1 MSQHQVLWLK
11 ELSSIIIDLGLIDG
25 KASRNY
31 FSRGFLFLQVL
42 HFQTQIKLAK
52 VGNY

>member
-11 ELSSIIIDLGLIDG
+11 ELSSNIIDLGLIDG

-31 FSRGFLFLQVL
+31 FSGGFLFAQCYFMNLNFNLQ
-42 HFQTQIKLAK
+42 KSE
-52 VGNY
+52 